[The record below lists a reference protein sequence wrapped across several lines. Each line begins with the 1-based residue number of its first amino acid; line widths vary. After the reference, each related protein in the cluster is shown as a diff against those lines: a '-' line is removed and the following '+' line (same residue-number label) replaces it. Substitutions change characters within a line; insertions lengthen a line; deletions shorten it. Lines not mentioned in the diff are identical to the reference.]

1 LAIKFV
7 LIDLLFYCYINLKIM
22 KKNILIV
29 FVLFSLILM
38 VSCFKEKD
46 NIFSGDGTFVEFQK
60 TIVTT
65 PAAGRTYPLIATKRA
80 GGILTEQVNL
90 VGNQR
95 AAEESIS
102 FVVDSLTT
110 AVAGTHYRLV
120 GNGAFPIPANTSF
133 GSCQVEFLNPARDSG
148 KSVDLILRLV
158 GNASGDI
165 KPSENYKRI
174 GFRMSLN

>member
-1 LAIKFV
+1 
-7 LIDLLFYCYINLKIM
+7 M
-22 KKNILIV
+22 KKNILIT
-29 FVLFSLILM
+29 FALFSLVLI

-46 NIFSGDGTFVEFQK
+46 NTFDGDGTFVEFQK

-65 PAAGRTYPLIATKRA
+65 PASGRTYPLVATKRA

-90 VGNQR
+90 VGSQR
-95 AAEESIS
+95 ANEESIK
-102 FVVDSLTT
+102 FIVDSLTT

-120 GNGAFPIPANTSF
+120 GDGAFPIPANTSF
-133 GSCQVEFLNPARDSG
+133 GNCQVEILNPARDSG
-148 KSVDLILRLV
+148 KSVDLILRLE

-174 GFRMSLN
+174 GFRISLN